1 MGFSLF
7 WGVLFLFWGG
17 FWVFCFC
24 FFERLFFFIQTFI
37 QGVSRDGSLSRDLGH
52 APWVD
57 ALPWVSSLFSGP
69 HIPYILSS
77 LALFLGI

>member
-1 MGFSLF
+1 MGFF
-7 WGVLFLFWGG
+7 G
-17 FWVFCFC
+17 FWVLGFLLLLFCKI
-24 FFERLFFFIQTFI
+24 FFFIQTFI

-57 ALPWVSSLFSGP
+57 ALPWVSSLFSGS